1 MLSARE
7 RFFSRER
14 RAGARRSRGACP
26 WAENPFAKRVKAE
39 STGMSL
45 LPAMRD
51 GSVFVNKFLIRER
64 RFLIR
69 VFSCSFV
76 VSKHLRLSAKS
87 AGETFFAR
95 SRGTF
100 PRDPAGIFL
109 LAGTPGKRFH
119 CASFLARRGLPE
131 LVSRFKSK
139 NEPRLSNVSRGPA
152 AAKYG
157 ALKS

>member
-7 RFFSRER
+7 RFVSRER
-14 RAGARRSRGACP
+14 RAGDRRSRGACP

-39 STGMSL
+39 ATGMSL

-69 VFSCSFV
+69 ENSCSFV
-76 VSKHLRLSAKS
+76 VSKSLRSSAKS

-131 LVSRFKSK
+131 RVSRFKSK
-139 NEPRLSNVSRGPA
+139 NKPRLSNVSRGPA

-157 ALKS
+157 A